1 MINSD
6 NSTSYRF
13 VRDYWTRSFEGLIL
27 YNIGSSCVVQVKETE
42 AQRVEVA
49 YLSKA
54 MLVPKKA
61 SLGLKQRLMGSICL
75 QPLVITIPLLDFPT
89 LLVSH
94 SFSTAI
100 RSPFL
105 GGCCFILYSLSTT
118 EVPGSFLVLKLI
130 VSRLFSLQ
138 VAAVAAEMIN
148 QGTGQTGN
156 RFPLEWVVPAS
167 QPLGLGY

>member
-1 MINSD
+1 M
-6 NSTSYRF
+6 
-13 VRDYWTRSFEGLIL
+13 RDYWTRSFEGLIL

-49 YLSKA
+49 YLSKS

-75 QPLVITIPLLDFPT
+75 QPLIITIPLLDFPT
-89 LLVSH
+89 CVSLLFYRH
-94 SFSTAI
+94 LFSF
-100 RSPFL
+100 PWWVLFYFVQPL
-105 GGCCFILYSLSTT
+105 TT

-138 VAAVAAEMIN
+138 VAAVAAETIN

-156 RFPLEWVVPAS
+156 RFPLEWVVLAS